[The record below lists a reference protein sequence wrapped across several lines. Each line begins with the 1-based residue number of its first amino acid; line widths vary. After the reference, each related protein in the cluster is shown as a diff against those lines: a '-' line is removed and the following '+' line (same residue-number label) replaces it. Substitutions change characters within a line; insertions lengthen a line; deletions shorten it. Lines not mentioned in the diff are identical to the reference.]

1 MGVRAGRGVRR
12 YHKDTPLPH
21 VYPGPVFS
29 EGLWPPPILGWVL
42 GPGGK
47 QGLATAFRAH
57 GGGVGQGLDM
67 PTVS

>member
-1 MGVRAGRGVRR
+1 MGVRACRGVRR
-12 YHKDTPLPH
+12 CHKDTPLPH

-57 GGGVGQGLDM
+57 GGGVGQGLDT